1 MIQWLVK
8 DTMLCFLSMVSYLAQ
23 GQEQLDNE
31 IVARIKE
38 EGFQNSKV
46 METLSYMADLYGPR
60 LSGTPEFRQSAEW
73 AKNRFEEFGLDN
85 VHFDSYSDDL
95 RGWGI
100 VSYSIEMTEPRFM
113 SIVGLPSAW
122 TRSTEG
128 DVTGIPI
135 VVDYENFDDLKRLS
149 GQIEGKILIK
159 PINQSDGRNRE
170 RTGPF
175 TDAEL
180 ENAASHTEPNNEDG
194 LDNGGIPPF
203 IERLRRNQNQVES
216 EEDQIQ
222 KFMLSEGVAAVIRPS
237 RLKYG
242 ILDAQQLR
250 YTRKGQIK
258 PVPHFVIAREQHGRI
273 IRMLEKGGQPQ
284 LKLNLE
290 TTFYTDPDYHVNLI
304 GEIAGTDRELKDEIV
319 MVGGHFDSYHS
330 GTGAADNGAGCATI
344 LEAVRILKEIGVKPR
359 RTIRLAFWGG
369 EEQGLNGSMGYVNK
383 YVGDILQ
390 GTRKSEQG
398 TISVYFNHDNN
409 GHNIRGIFTQGN
421 EAIRPI
427 FDKYLEPFH
436 YLGAKTTTIENACC
450 TDHRPFD
457 AMNIPA
463 FEWIQDPMEYF
474 THQIHTSMDVLDLV
488 REESLKQN
496 AVIIA
501 TFIYHAAMRDEMM
514 PRKNVN

>member
-1 MIQWLVK
+1 MLLQWFIK
-8 DTMLCFLSMVSYLAQ
+8 DMMLFFLSIVSYFLFAQ
-23 GQEQLDNE
+23 ESLDE
-31 IVARIKE
+31 EVIFRIKAV
-38 EGFQNSKV
+38 GFQKSRV
-46 METLSYMADLYGPR
+46 METLVYMSDVYGPR
-60 LSGTPEFRQSAEW
+60 LSGSPDFREAADW
-73 AKNRFEEFGLDN
+73 AKNRFEEFGLEN
-85 VHFDSYSDDL
+85 VHFDSYADDL

-100 VSYSIEMTEPRFM
+100 DSYSIEMIEPRYM

-122 TRSTEG
+122 TRSTKGEI
-128 DVTGIPI
+128 TGIPI
-135 VVDYENFDDLKRLS
+135 IVDYDNYEDLNQLK
-149 GQIEGKILIK
+149 GQLTGRILIK
-159 PINQSDGRNRE
+159 PIDKVEKQNRE

-180 ENAASHTEPNNEDG
+180 DNAARHTDANNKDG
-194 LDNGGIPPF
+194 LDNSGIKPF
-203 IERLRRNQNQVES
+203 IERLKL
-216 EEDQIQ
+216 DQYLVDTEADRVQ

-237 RLKYG
+237 ILNYG
-242 ILDAQQLR
+242 LIDAQQLR
-250 YTRKGQIK
+250 YTKKNQIK
-258 PVPHFVIAREQHGRI
+258 PIPHFVIAKEQHGRI
-273 IRMLEKGGQPQ
+273 IRMLDMGSQPY

-290 TTFYTDPDYHVNLI
+290 STFYSDPEYHVNLI
-304 GEIAGTDRELKDEIV
+304 GEIPGTDKGLKDEIV

-344 LEAVRILKEIGVKPR
+344 LEAVRILKEIGIEPR
-359 RTIRLAFWGG
+359 RTIRIAFWGG
-369 EEQGLNGSMGYVNK
+369 EEQGLNGSMGYVKK

-390 GTRKSEQG
+390 GTKKPEQSK
-398 TISVYFNHDNN
+398 ISVYFNHDNN

-436 YLGAKTTTIENACC
+436 HLGAKTTTIENACC

-457 AMNIPA
+457 AMNIPS

-488 REESLKQN
+488 REESLKRN

-514 PRKNVN
+514 PRKKL